1 MAPVSLSWLFF
12 LFLLP
17 SPGQLSLAGEC
28 PAAGPLLLTP
38 AALERP
44 RRGSGRGLWLGEGV
58 TPRTSSCAPAGGVLR
73 CGGCWRCLGPQVLYY
88 RDPYPEVGG
97 G

>member
-1 MAPVSLSWLFF
+1 MAPVSLSRLFF

-17 SPGQLSLAGEC
+17 SPGHLSLAGEC

-44 RRGSGRGLWLGEGV
+44 RRGSGRGLWLGDSSDPLLCTCWGCARAWGLLALPW
-58 TPRTSSCAPAGGVLR
+58 TPGAVLR
-73 CGGCWRCLGPQVLYY
+73 RPLS
-88 RDPYPEVGG
+88 
-97 G
+97 